1 MDLNFPINLSRNSLN
16 QPIIL
21 KIIPTKYPFLLK
33 ILVNLLINHVTLY
46 ENASKYL
53 N

>member
-1 MDLNFPINLSRNSLN
+1 MDLNFPIILSRNSLN

-33 ILVNLLINHVTLY
+33 IFVNLLINYVTLY
-46 ENASKYL
+46 KNASEYL